1 MEEKKKNFADTEL
14 ENEMGYFKE
23 PTLRLKNAEMEVA
36 KYKEEG
42 DLEKALHVAMQASI
56 VLSIPFNLKTLYDI
70 NSQQPLQ

>member
-1 MEEKKKNFADTEL
+1 MYEGIMEEKKNFADTEL

-42 DLEKALHVAMQASI
+42 DLEKAHVAMQASI
-56 VLSIPFNLKTLYDI
+56 LFI
-70 NSQQPLQ
+70 NSLQS